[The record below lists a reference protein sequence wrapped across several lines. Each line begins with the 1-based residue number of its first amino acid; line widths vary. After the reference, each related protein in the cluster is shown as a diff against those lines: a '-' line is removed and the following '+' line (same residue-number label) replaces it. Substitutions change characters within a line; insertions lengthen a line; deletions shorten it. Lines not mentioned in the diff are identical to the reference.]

1 LKSLEQKSQDHLK
14 RTIQAVYYNDYHLF
28 LKGCFHWVEKLSSLI
43 PRFLEWT
50 DLLDDEEKK
59 TATSKHLLE
68 MGSIAW
74 NTAYK
79 KTVG

>member
-1 LKSLEQKSQDHLK
+1 
-14 RTIQAVYYNDYHLF
+14 

-43 PRFLEWT
+43 SRFIEWT

-59 TATSKHLLE
+59 TATNKHLLE

-79 KTVG
+79 KTVREFEKSILLSY